1 MRTRESITIVITI
14 LLALPFSLIAQQ
26 REAMWTKTVTQT
38 KNAFA
43 DLRNTFSQI
52 EKHIPVTEFKSSIQ
66 IAGSKFRKYTRS
78 RNQRHKHRKHVR
90 SRSEVFVL
98 MQFSVK
104 TRDRH

>member
-1 MRTRESITIVITI
+1 M

-26 REAMWTKTVTQT
+26 REAKWTKAVTQT

-43 DLRNTFSQI
+43 DLRNTFSKM
-52 EKHIPVTEFKSSIQ
+52 EKHIPVAEFNSSIQ
-66 IAGSKFRKYTRS
+66 IAGSKLRKHSRS
-78 RNQRHKHRKHVR
+78 HNHRYKHRKHVR